1 MGNSLILYNDC
12 SRFVYNL
19 GPKLNKIMC
28 CSFDMI
34 LLGGQDVFSLQ
45 WAPKVV
51 KFNPCLNPNE
61 KKNDLISL

>member
-1 MGNSLILYNDC
+1 MGNSLVLYNDC

-19 GPKLNKIMC
+19 GPKLNKIMY

-45 WAPKVV
+45 WAPKLVQML
-51 KFNPCLNPNE
+51 KSKW
-61 KKNDLISL
+61 KKKENDLISL